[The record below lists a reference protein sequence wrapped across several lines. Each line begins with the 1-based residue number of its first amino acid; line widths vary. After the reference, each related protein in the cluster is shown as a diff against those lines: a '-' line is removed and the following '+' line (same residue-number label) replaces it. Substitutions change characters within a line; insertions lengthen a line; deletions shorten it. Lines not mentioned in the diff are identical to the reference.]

1 MATSLLARCSAL
13 LFAFAAFAEIAQ
25 AAPDL
30 VIQKA
35 DSEIKFVS
43 CEEGEPLATGRLVIR
58 NEGDS
63 DANLRGANE
72 LFRSFVAVY
81 VPENIDLIEKDTK
94 RTKMEPRE
102 QRAIEFTLGA
112 GKVKKGRNYNSL
124 PNAGTT
130 AAADPNIMKADLKF
144 ARDIQSFLKSRGYA
158 VTVDGD
164 WGAGSKRALKAF
176 QENQNLKATG
186 EWDSETQAAIEK
198 ISGVATGLTVENVKD
213 EQGRTRITVFAVV
226 DPYNLIDESNE
237 RNNIVTYTGYLA
249 CD

>member
-1 MATSLLARCSAL
+1 MLKMAGRFIACGGLLAAVTL
-13 LFAFAAFAEIAQ
+13 GAQAAH

-30 VIQKA
+30 VIQKS
-35 DSEIKFVS
+35 DSEVKFVG
-43 CEEGEPLATGRLVIR
+43 CEEGQPLATGRLVIR

-112 GKVKKGRNYNSL
+112 GKVKKGRNYNAL
-124 PNAGTT
+124 PNGDSSS
-130 AAADPNIMKADLKF
+130 AADPAKDAKL
-144 ARDIQSFLKSRGYA
+144 ARDIQAFLKSRGY
-158 VTVDGD
+158 VVSVDGD
-164 WGAGSKRALKAF
+164 WGAGSKRALKSF
-176 QENQNLKATG
+176 QENQKLKATG
-186 EWDSETQAAIEK
+186 EWNAETQAAIEK
-198 ISGVATGLTVENVKD
+198 LTGVAAGMTVDNVKD
-213 EQGRTRITVFAVV
+213 AQGRTRITIFAVV

>member
-1 MATSLLARCSAL
+1 MLKMAGRIFARGGLLA
-13 LFAFAAFAEIAQ
+13 AATLVAQ
-25 AAPDL
+25 VAHAAPDL
-30 VIQKA
+30 VIQKS
-35 DSEIKFVS
+35 DSEVKFVG
-43 CEEGEPLATGRLVIR
+43 CEEGQPLATGRLVIR

-72 LFRSFVAVY
+72 LFRSFVAIY

-112 GKVKKGRNYNSL
+112 GKVKKGRNYNAL
-124 PNAGTT
+124 PNGDSGSGG
-130 AAADPNIMKADLKF
+130 DPTEDATL
-144 ARDIQSFLKSRGYA
+144 ARDIQAFLKSRGYV

-164 WGAGSKRALKAF
+164 WGAGSRRALRAF
-176 QENQNLKATG
+176 QENQGLKATG
-186 EWDSETQAAIEK
+186 EWNAETQSAVEK
-198 ISGVATGLTVENVKD
+198 LTGVAAGVEVENVKD
-213 EQGRTRITVFAVV
+213 DQGRTRITIFAVV